1 MKAVFGRKLCDME
14 ELKDLTERALKQG
27 CKGQE
32 YVVIREVILED
43 EEFKDFTNDFLED
56 QPWITKEDGG
66 MNREGHVHCIR
77 VINKETGEKVLVNNE
92 GYFYYAEKVI
102 MQSPA

>member
-27 CKGQE
+27 RKGQD
-32 YVVIREVILED
+32 YLVTREVELD
-43 EEFKDFTNDFLED
+43 DKEFRDFTRDFLED

-66 MNREGHVHCIR
+66 MNKEGQVHCIR
-77 VINKETGEKVLVNNE
+77 VINKETGKRVLVNNE
-92 GYFYYAEKVI
+92 GYFYARYVALEYY
-102 MQSPA
+102 